1 LVTNED
7 TNNNEPVLRPLIARL
22 KEIERKCDSMGTR
35 NEEFPLMKERLVS
48 IIARLE
54 AGQEQSG
61 EPLAYRD
68 MARELFP
75 VAHLFE
81 SVGFMSVGK
90 EIAHV
95 ERSLQNLAPEPIGAP
110 EPVSTVHPS
119 TTSSA
124 AVSPPPDSPDE
135 EPSAGEET
143 EDKPSGEGIPKP
155 ILAAFLV
162 LVISVAV
169 AGTIIFRVRQ
179 QNPVLDPT
187 PALPTPVVLPSPS
200 PDIQPTQI
208 MSGPNSTKSAS
219 ERLADALAQARQSI
233 DAGDVDGA
241 VGYLAFAELIDRND
255 PRVVEVADRIV
266 DQLVEEANEAAAEER
281 WEDAARHTAHARTVA
296 KRFGLDTGRISD
308 AERDHFEMQ
317 QFTVVSP
324 EEIQILRASI
334 GKHVDVML
342 IDGSMFSGWLTG
354 FKGSVMI
361 LDVEDDVGGGVVSFT
376 DEIPLDTIDWI
387 RIREN

>member
-1 LVTNED
+1 MTNEGNTD
-7 TNNNEPVLRPLIARL
+7 TDAVLRPLIARL
-22 KEIERKCDSMGTR
+22 KEIERRCDSMGTR

-54 AGQEQSG
+54 AGQEPSG

-95 ERSLQNLAPEPIGAP
+95 ERSLQDLAPEPERP
-110 EPVSTVHPS
+110 RQPVNEVRQT

-124 AVSPPPDSPDE
+124 AVSPPDSSEEEQPSDE
-135 EPSAGEET
+135 EGEDES
-143 EDKPSGEGIPKP
+143 SGEGIPKP

-162 LVISVAV
+162 LVVAV
-169 AGTIIFRVRQ
+169 AIAATIVFKVRQ
-179 QNPVLDPT
+179 QNLALVPT
-187 PALPTPVVLPSPS
+187 PIPPTPVVLPSPS
-200 PDIQPTQI
+200 PVSQPTPI
-208 MSGPNSTKSAS
+208 TVDPGSTKSPG

-233 DAGDVDGA
+233 EDGDVDGA

-255 PRVVEVADRIV
+255 SRVVEVADRIV
-266 DQLVEEANEAAAEER
+266 DQLIEDANGAADEER
-281 WEDAARHTAHARTVA
+281 WEDAARLTAHARTVA
-296 KRFGLDTGRISD
+296 NRFKLDSGRIYD
-308 AERDHFEMQ
+308 AERDHAEKQ
-317 QFTVVSP
+317 QF
-324 EEIQILRASI
+324 EIVGPGEIEVLRASI

-342 IDGSMFSGWLTG
+342 REGSMFSGWLTG
-354 FKGSVMI
+354 FKGSTMI
-361 LDVEDDVGGGVVSFT
+361 LDVEDDVGGGIVSFT
-376 DEIPLDTIDWI
+376 DEIPLDTVEWI
-387 RIREN
+387 RIRED